1 LVELW
6 HLGGVGLPGQV
17 IPLHQASAPEVEP
30 SDFTAIVRAFRP
42 YVATVVA
49 RMLGRDDDEVDDL
62 VQETFINALDGLK
75 RLEHADRVKPYL
87 ARTAVHLTLRRLRR
101 RRLAR
106 VFGLAERWHPTLLS
120 TQGATGEHRVM
131 LANVYQVLDACS
143 ADEQVAWSLRYL
155 EGERLEQVA
164 ALIGCSLSTAKR
176 RIAAVDAALQ
186 EAHDE

>member
-1 LVELW
+1 M
-6 HLGGVGLPGQV
+6 GLPGQV
-17 IPLHQASAPEVEP
+17 IPLHQPSLPEVDP
-30 SDFTAIVRAFRP
+30 TDFTAVVRAFRP
-42 YVATVVA
+42 YVAAVVT
-49 RMLGRDDDEVDDL
+49 RLLGRDDEVDDL

-75 RLEHADRVKPYL
+75 RLERADRVKPYL

-120 TQGATGEHRVM
+120 TQGANGEQRAM
-131 LANVYQVLDACS
+131 LANVYQVLDRCS

-176 RIAAVDAALQ
+176 RIAVVEAALQ